1 MVYLFLL
8 LVLILEITHFGKKYT
23 HQDPKKE
30 IKSTEKMD
38 PWNSLDKPIISEIYR
53 QYWLDLVFGSILD
66 MQFQIKLMPRQ
77 IYDIIYQVQILKL
90 IIFLINIIRYLLY
103 R

>member
-8 LVLILEITHFGKKYT
+8 LVLILEITPFGKKYT

-53 QYWLDLVFGSILD
+53 QYWLDFVLLGYAIPD
-66 MQFQIKLMPRQ
+66 K
-77 IYDIIYQVQILKL
+77 
-90 IIFLINIIRYLLY
+90 INAKTSVNP
-103 R
+103 

>member
-1 MVYLFLL
+1 MMCLFLL
-8 LVLILEITHFGKKYT
+8 LVFTLEITHFGKKYT

-53 QYWLDLVFGSILD
+53 QYWLDFVLLGYAIPN
-66 MQFQIKLMPRQ
+66 K
-77 IYDIIYQVQILKL
+77 
-90 IIFLINIIRYLLY
+90 INAKTSANP
-103 R
+103 